1 MPINSTL
8 ATRLPAACNL
18 KVDASQCSGVG
29 VPVPPSHAGHQ
40 VSLGS
45 NTNATIA
52 GMQICFTP
60 CILCLLLWWS
70 RVHRRWLAARYMA
83 VPGMPVQS

>member
-1 MPINSTL
+1 MYLIITQDSYE
-8 ATRLPAACNL
+8 
-18 KVDASQCSGVG
+18 GVG

-60 CILCLLLWWS
+60 CILCVILYSFPFLLVS
-70 RVHRRWLAARYMA
+70 P
-83 VPGMPVQS
+83 PGVFSLSLSVFFF